1 MAKIELEL
9 TPEEIKTFKDV
20 LENYISD
27 LSMEIAD
34 TDKMDF
40 RESLKA
46 RKNLIVKIIQKL
58 KATIEAKSSV
68 L

>member
-1 MAKIELEL
+1 MAKIEIEL
-9 TPEEIKTFKDV
+9 TPKEIEIFKDV

-58 KATIEAKSSV
+58 KETV
-68 L
+68 

>member
-1 MAKIELEL
+1 MAKIEIEL
-9 TPEEIKTFKDV
+9 TPKEIEIFKDV

-40 RESLKA
+40 RESLKV

-58 KATIEAKSSV
+58 KETVEA
-68 L
+68 

>member
-9 TPEEIKTFKDV
+9 TPEEIETFKDV

-34 TDKMDF
+34 TDKKDF

-46 RKNLIVKIIQKL
+46 RKNLIIKIIQKL
-58 KATIEAKSSV
+58 KGTVEV
-68 L
+68 

>member
-9 TPEEIKTFKDV
+9 TPEEIETFKDV

-46 RKNLIVKIIQKL
+46 RKNLIAKIIQKL

>member
-1 MAKIELEL
+1 MAKIEIEL
-9 TPEEIKTFKDV
+9 TPKEIEIFKDV

-58 KATIEAKSSV
+58 KETVEA
-68 L
+68 

>member
-9 TPEEIKTFKDV
+9 DPKEIEILKNV

-58 KATIEAKSSV
+58 KETVET
-68 L
+68 

>member
-1 MAKIELEL
+1 MAKIEIEL
-9 TPEEIKTFKDV
+9 TPKEIEIFKDV

-58 KATIEAKSSV
+58 KETVET
-68 L
+68 